1 MGGVGRRSQA
11 GHFGTGPD
19 PSGGRMTERPAKT
32 WPAVV
37 AAANQRRERDA
48 RERESVRE
56 TGAIPSFNQKSIFQ
70 IFTIM
75 PLSFI

>member
-19 PSGGRMTERPAKT
+19 PSGGRTNERPAKT

-37 AAANQRRERDA
+37 AVANQRRERGTRG
-48 RERESVRE
+48 RERVCERRGQFRLLTKNPTSKYLR
-56 TGAIPSFNQKSIFQ
+56 
-70 IFTIM
+70 
-75 PLSFI
+75 LCH